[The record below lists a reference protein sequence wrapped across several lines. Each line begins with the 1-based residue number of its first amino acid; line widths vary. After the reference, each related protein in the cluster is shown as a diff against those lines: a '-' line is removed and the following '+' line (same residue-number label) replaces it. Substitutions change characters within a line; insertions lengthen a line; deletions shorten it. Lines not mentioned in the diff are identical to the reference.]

1 MGPLGATPVS
11 RPITLHHCSF
21 TWARVPGHPCANV
34 RKALD
39 AAGIE
44 YEIVKHPLL
53 PRSRRT
59 EVQRLTGQPMLP
71 FIQFADG
78 TVLREESKDLV
89 ARIASGKLLEGR

>member
-1 MGPLGATPVS
+1 MAVKLHMCPVTFLN
-11 RPITLHHCSF
+11 IK
-21 TWARVPGHPCANV
+21 AHPCATVKN
-34 RKALD
+34 ALD

-53 PRSRRT
+53 PRSKRV
-59 EVQRLTGQPMLP
+59 ELKKLTGQVLLP
-71 FIQFADG
+71 AIEFEDG

>member
-1 MGPLGATPVS
+1 MA
-11 RPITLHHCSF
+11 IKLHHCSL

-39 AAGIE
+39 QAGIE

-53 PRSRRT
+53 PRSKRT
-59 EVQRLTGQPMLP
+59 ELKQLTGQTLLP
-71 FIQFADG
+71 AIQFEDG
-78 TVLREESKDLV
+78 TVLREQSKDMV

>member
-1 MGPLGATPVS
+1 MAVKLHMCPVTVLN
-11 RPITLHHCSF
+11 IK
-21 TWARVPGHPCANV
+21 AHPCANV
-34 RKALD
+34 KNALD

-59 EVQRLTGQPMLP
+59 EVQRLTGQRMLP
-71 FIQFADG
+71 FIQFEDG

>member
-1 MGPLGATPVS
+1 MAVKLHMCPV
-11 RPITLHHCSF
+11 TF
-21 TWARVPGHPCANV
+21 FNGKAHPCANV

-59 EVQRLTGQPMLP
+59 EAQRLTGQRMLP
-71 FIQFADG
+71 FIQLEDG